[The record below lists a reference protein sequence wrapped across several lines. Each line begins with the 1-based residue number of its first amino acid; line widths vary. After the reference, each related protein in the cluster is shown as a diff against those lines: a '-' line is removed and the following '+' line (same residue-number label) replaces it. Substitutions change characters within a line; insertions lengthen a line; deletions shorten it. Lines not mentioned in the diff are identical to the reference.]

1 MRSTAR
7 TWLIEEKIGLISKQE
22 LIDLADRYI
31 ADHDDFPDWM
41 IDISTGSSLE
51 FQDQLDLIIYPI
63 NMNDCKIIAQRML
76 DFLASDEISLKEL
89 GKACEQMYLSLE
101 WGSDPFSHFIW
112 ISDEINLNEQGY
124 KSTANIDQAVK
135 EALCKIRAL

>member
-101 WGSDPFSHFIW
+101 WGSDSFSYFIW

-124 KSTANIDQAVK
+124 KSTANIDQVVK
-135 EALCKIRAL
+135 EALCKITAL